1 MKVNGSGFS
10 DISVRSLCNLMEVI
24 LLSEKNLILKPI
36 YVNYHV
42 SSELG
47 SRVYKQGRHCSDP
60 EMPVWNGVVIVK
72 QT

>member
-1 MKVNGSGFS
+1 
-10 DISVRSLCNLMEVI
+10 MEVI

-47 SRVYKQGRHCSDP
+47 SRGDI
-60 EMPVWNGVVIVK
+60 VVT
-72 QT
+72 QRCLFGM